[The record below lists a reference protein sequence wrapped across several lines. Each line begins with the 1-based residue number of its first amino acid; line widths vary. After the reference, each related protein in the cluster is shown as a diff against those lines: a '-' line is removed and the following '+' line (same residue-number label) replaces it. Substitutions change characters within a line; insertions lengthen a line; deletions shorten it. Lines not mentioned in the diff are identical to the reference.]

1 MTNLR
6 KLAVLPPARMKGAN
20 VETALKERRV
30 IVADNV
36 KTLGG
41 FMERALGLRQLWN
54 TADEKEIWFRGE
66 DKQHP
71 TFLRPELYRP
81 GKHPNGTDQPLKP
94 IPELLRIENDLYA
107 EFQRCAVQLR
117 TESAPEEDWD
127 WDAYFLMQHHGAPT
141 RLLDWSDGA
150 LMALHF
156 AVRSKP
162 RNDPSDAIVYAIDPF
177 RLGEYLDTLQETKRA
192 EKQWK
197 RYVRKHPQ
205 DEFPEDEPE
214 RVYLPASKEDLK
226 ELSPPAV
233 PLLLDFPHITRRVA
247 AQRSRFLVFGTDP
260 SWLANEAT
268 KSDSLIQSIGIDG
281 GSCYRIRRELRDSG
295 ITESV
300 IFPDLDG
307 LGREMR
313 QLWLDRQ

>member
-1 MTNLR
+1 
-6 KLAVLPPARMKGAN
+6 
-20 VETALKERRV
+20 
-30 IVADNV
+30 
-36 KTLGG
+36 
-41 FMERALGLRQLWN
+41 MERALELRELWK
-54 TADEKEIWFRGE
+54 TPDEREIWFRGE
-66 DKQHP
+66 DRQHP

-81 GKHPNGTDQPLKP
+81 GKNTDGTDQPLKP
-94 IPELLRIENDLYA
+94 ITELLNIENDLYT

-117 TESAPEEDWD
+117 TERAPEEDWD

-162 RNDPSDAIVYAIDPF
+162 RNDPADAIVYAIDPF
-177 RLGEYLDTLQETKRA
+177 RFGEYLDTLPETKRA

-197 RYVRKHPQ
+197 RYVTKHPQ
-205 DEFPEDEPE
+205 DELPEDEPE
-214 RVYLPASKEDLK
+214 RVYLPAGEADLK
-226 ELSPPAV
+226 ELSPPTV
-233 PLLLDFPHITRRVA
+233 PLFLDFPHITRRVA

-260 SWLANEAT
+260 AWLAKEAT
-268 KSDSLIQSIGIDG
+268 KLGSLIEAIIVDG

-313 QLWLDRQ
+313 QLWLDRR

>member
-1 MTNLR
+1 
-6 KLAVLPPARMKGAN
+6 
-20 VETALKERRV
+20 
-30 IVADNV
+30 
-36 KTLGG
+36 
-41 FMERALGLRQLWN
+41 MERALRLRELWK
-54 TADEKEIWFRGE
+54 TPDEREIWFRGE
-66 DKQHP
+66 DRQHP

-81 GKHPNGTDQPLKP
+81 GKNADGTDQPLKP
-94 IPELLRIENDLYA
+94 IPQLLKIENDLYA

-117 TESAPEEDWD
+117 TERAPEEDWD

-162 RNDPSDAIVYAIDPF
+162 RNDPADAIVYAIDPF
-177 RLGEYLDTLQETKRA
+177 RFGKYLDTLSETKCA
-192 EKQWK
+192 EKRWK

-205 DEFPEDEPE
+205 DELPEDEPE
-214 RVYLPASKEDLK
+214 RVYLPAGEEDLK
-226 ELSPPAV
+226 ELSRPAV
-233 PLLLDFPHITRRVA
+233 PLFLDFPHITRRVA
-247 AQRSRFLVFGTDP
+247 AQRSRFLVFGADP
-260 SWLANEAT
+260 AWLAKEAT
-268 KSDSLIQSIGIDG
+268 KPGCLIEAIIVDG
-281 GSCYRIRRELRDSG
+281 DSCYRIRRELRDSG

-313 QLWLDRQ
+313 QLWLDRK